1 MTSIGNVFN
10 GINGLLGHKSTDWGS
25 WVMGGGDPWGR
36 SKCAQ
41 KPKNPCNKMKATM
54 VILHESKN
62 TITATTTTTATTTA
76 TTAATT
82 AVATATIAATTA
94 TTTATAATKSEMQKW
109 FFLRINGDSN
119 NQRI

>member
-1 MTSIGNVFN
+1 MG
-10 GINGLLGHKSTDWGS
+10 D
-25 WVMGGGDPWGR
+25 GGGDPWGR

>member
-1 MTSIGNVFN
+1 MGP
-10 GINGLLGHKSTDWGS
+10 
-25 WVMGGGDPWGR
+25 GGGVDPWGR